1 LLKSFVLAAAAA
13 LAMTPAW
20 GSSAPT
26 RPNIVLVVLDD
37 VGFSDMGAFGGEIA
51 TPALDRMAKG
61 GVRFTNFHVA
71 AACSP
76 TRAMLM
82 TGVDN
87 HRAGVGTLENV
98 IADNQKG
105 KPGYE
110 GYLNSRVV
118 SIGSLL
124 ADAGYRTYFA
134 GNGTWAKPATNR
146 PPRTASRSRWPW
158 PRLAAT
164 TSKANPTRRFTNRRI
179 GSRARAR
186 CRCPRTSTQA
196 ATTSTA

>member
-1 LLKSFVLAAAAA
+1 MLSRLLVLAAAAA
-13 LAMTPAW
+13 LATGPVWSATPK
-20 GSSAPT
+20 
-26 RPNIVLVVLDD
+26 RPNIVMVVLDD
-37 VGFSDMGAFGGEIA
+37 VGMSDLGAFGSEIA
-51 TPALDRMAKG
+51 TPVLDKLAND

-110 GYLNSRVV
+110 LG
-118 SIGSLL
+118 
-124 ADAGYRTYFA
+124 
-134 GNGTWAKPATNR
+134 P
-146 PPRTASRSRWPW
+146 
-158 PRLAAT
+158 
-164 TSKANPTRRFTNRRI
+164 
-179 GSRARAR
+179 
-186 CRCPRTSTQA
+186 
-196 ATTSTA
+196 